1 MTGTRAQLAGLAA
14 ARAALEMGRAT
25 PTIPT
30 RLVFRP
36 TRDATA
42 SLSVAIHTDLAAA
55 HCHLMAT
62 IDASNIARDVAGV
75 PDGVWYCQPD
85 RYQ

>member
-25 PTIPT
+25 PTRPT
-30 RLVFRP
+30 RLVYQTDRG
-36 TRDATA
+36 AI
-42 SLSVAIHTDLAAA
+42 SVPIHTDLAAA
-55 HCHLMAT
+55 HRHLMAT
-62 IDASNIARDVAGV
+62 IDASDIARDDAGV

-85 RYQ
+85 RYR